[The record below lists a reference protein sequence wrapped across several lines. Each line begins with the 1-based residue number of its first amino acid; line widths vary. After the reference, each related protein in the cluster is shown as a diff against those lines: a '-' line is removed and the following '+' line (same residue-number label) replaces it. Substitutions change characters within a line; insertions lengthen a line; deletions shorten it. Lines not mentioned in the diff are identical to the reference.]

1 MRYIFLCLLLLL
13 SGCYYPYMATPMAED
28 MPTPAMLLDISRTIM
43 VRMVRLVRIVV
54 RHRLTAVRSL
64 IPAVSSLIPVVSS
77 NSRTKARRSFNK
89 ASPDLP
95 TRRIA
100 ARRMT

>member
-1 MRYIFLCLLLLL
+1 
-13 SGCYYPYMATPMAED
+13 MAED

-77 NSRTKARRSFNK
+77 NSLYQGA
-89 ASPDLP
+89 PQLQQGVPGP
-95 TRRIA
+95 TDPQNCGTPYDSKPCYGQSR
-100 ARRMT
+100 